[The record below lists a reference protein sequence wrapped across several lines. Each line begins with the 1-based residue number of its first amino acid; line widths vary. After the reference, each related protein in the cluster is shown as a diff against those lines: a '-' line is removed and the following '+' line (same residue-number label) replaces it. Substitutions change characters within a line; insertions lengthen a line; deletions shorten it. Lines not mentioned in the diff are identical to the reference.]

1 MTLVVGRLAGSGFA
15 RKRGV
20 LEVKRVRLS
29 GAARRQQIIEVAAD
43 LFSRKGFGG
52 TTTKQVA
59 QAIGVSETTIFK
71 HFASKEELYAAII
84 EAKAHTE
91 EILGSVTP
99 VASQQ
104 DDAGLLRSLARQM
117 IARVQR
123 DPALMRLLLFSAL
136 EGHSLSDLF
145 FRSHMQRID
154 DFLGR
159 YIADRVAA
167 GAFRP
172 VDPTQAAWNFIGM
185 VTHHILLRELFGQK
199 PLPHLTVDQIIE
211 EIVSLFLEG
220 VRASLR
226 PPP

>member
-1 MTLVVGRLAGSGFA
+1 MG
-15 RKRGV
+15 K
-20 LEVKRVRLS
+20 KVRLS

-71 HFASKEELYAAII
+71 HFASKEALYAAIL
-84 EAKAHTE
+84 EAKTHTE
-91 EILGSVTP
+91 ELLGSVTP

-104 DDAGLLRSLARQM
+104 DDVGLLRSLARQM
-117 IARVQR
+117 IDRVQR
-123 DPALMRLLLFSAL
+123 DPTLMRLLLFSAL

-145 FRSHMQRID
+145 FRSRMQRID
-154 DFLGR
+154 EFLGR

-172 VDPTQAAWNFIGM
+172 VDPTQAARSFIGM
-185 VTHHILLRELFGQK
+185 VSHHILLHELFGQK
-199 PLPHLTVDQIIE
+199 PPPQLTTDRVIE

-220 VRASLR
+220 VCA
-226 PPP
+226 PPQTSP

>member
-1 MTLVVGRLAGSGFA
+1 MAAERAAGPLSPQRSG
-15 RKRGV
+15 V
-20 LEVKRVRLS
+20 HSVKRARLS

-52 TTTKQVA
+52 TTTKRVA

-84 EAKAHTE
+84 EAKTHME
-91 EILGSVTP
+91 ELLGSVTP

-104 DDAGLLRSLARQM
+104 DDAGLLRSLAREM
-117 IARVQR
+117 ISRVQR
-123 DPALMRLLLFSAL
+123 DPTLMRLLLFSAL
-136 EGHSLSDLF
+136 EGHSLSELF
-145 FRSHMQRID
+145 FRARVQRLD
-154 DFLGR
+154 EFLAR

-185 VTHHILLRELFGQK
+185 VTHHILLHELFGHK
-199 PLPHLTVDQIIE
+199 PPPHLTIDQIIDQM
-211 EIVSLFLEG
+211 VTLFLQG
-220 VRASLR
+220 VHAS
-226 PPP
+226 

>member
-1 MTLVVGRLAGSGFA
+1 M
-15 RKRGV
+15 
-20 LEVKRVRLS
+20 
-29 GAARRQQIIEVAAD
+29 
-43 LFSRKGFGG
+43 
-52 TTTKQVA
+52 A

-84 EAKAHTE
+84 EAKTHTE

-104 DDAGLLRSLARQM
+104 DDAGLLRALAREM

-123 DPALMRLLLFSAL
+123 DPTLMRLLLFSAL
-136 EGHSLSDLF
+136 EGHSLSELF
-145 FRSHMQRID
+145 FRSRVQRID
-154 DFLGR
+154 EFLGR

-185 VTHHILLRELFGQK
+185 VTHHILLHELFGQK
-199 PLPHLTVDQIIE
+199 PPPHLTIDQIIDQM
-211 EIVSLFLEG
+211 VTLFLQG
-220 VRASLR
+220 VYAS
-226 PPP
+226 

>member
-1 MTLVVGRLAGSGFA
+1 MKKL
-15 RKRGV
+15 
-20 LEVKRVRLS
+20 RLS

-104 DDAGLLRSLARQM
+104 DDAGLLGSLARQM
-117 IARVQR
+117 IERVQR
-123 DPALMRLLLFSAL
+123 DPTLMRLLLFSAL

-145 FRSHMQRID
+145 FRSRMQRID

-172 VDPTQAAWNFIGM
+172 VDPTQAAWSFIGM
-185 VTHHILLRELFGQK
+185 VTHRILLHELFGQK
-199 PLPHLTVDQIIE
+199 PPPHLTTDRVIE
-211 EIVSLFLEG
+211 EMVGLFLGG
-220 VRASLR
+220 VCAAPKAS
-226 PPP
+226 P